1 MRTRLFTAAPIRPER
16 NVKARAILDTPERQ
30 NAALA
35 LQDIIIN
42 SPVPRHA
49 VMEISSRNVV
59 EGTARAPHRAMYKAM
74 SLTDD
79 DIAKPFVGVCHTGNE
94 ATPCNIHLPRL
105 AIKAKQGVADAGAT
119 PREFSTI
126 AVSDGI
132 AMGHE
137 GMKSSLVSRE
147 VIADSIEL
155 MVRAHQYDA
164 LVGIAG
170 CDKSLPGTMM
180 AMARLNIPSV
190 FVYGGTIMPGV
201 LADGRELTIVDVYE
215 AVGAYD
221 SGNISLEQ
229 LKDIEDTAC
238 PNAGSC
244 GGMFTANTMAS
255 ISEAIGL
262 ALPGSASPPAE
273 DARREEMAY
282 QTGAACARLLLESG
296 TRPRDIL
303 TFEAFENA
311 IAMLNAVGGS
321 TNGILHLLALSR
333 EVGVNL
339 TYDDFE
345 RVRKRTPHITDMKP
359 GGNYVMNSLDRIG
372 GIPRVMAKLLDAGLL
387 NGDCIT
393 VTGRTISEN
402 LGSENTRVWLSQAPG
417 ATSTGV
423 ASPAAA
429 ASPPT
434 SPATPPTATAS
445 TTFAASQD
453 HPAKKGADVPPD
465 HAPGILRGVENP
477 IHRTG
482 TALIL
487 KGTLAP
493 DGAVIKTAGVE
504 MSSFEGRARVFD
516 REEEAFE
523 AVSQGKIVPG
533 DVVVIRYEGPKG
545 GPGMREM
552 LATTAALVGQGLG
565 RQVAMVTDGRFSG
578 GTRGFMVGHVAP
590 EAYVGGPIA
599 LVEDGDAIRIDTD
612 SNSIDIVVP
621 DREMDARRA
630 RWQRPP
636 PNYEDGALAKFASL
650 VGSASEGAV
659 TRPVLP

>member
-1 MRTRLFTAAPIRPER
+1 
-16 NVKARAILDTPERQ
+16 
-30 NAALA
+30 
-35 LQDIIIN
+35 
-42 SPVPRHA
+42 
-49 VMEISSRNVV
+49 MEISSRNVV
-59 EGTARAPHRAMYKAM
+59 EGTARSPHRAMYKAM
-74 SLTDD
+74 GLNDD
-79 DIAKPFVGVCHTGNE
+79 DLSKQFIGVCHTGNE
-94 ATPCNIHLPRL
+94 ATPCNIHLPQL
-105 AIKAKQGVADAGAT
+105 ALEAKRGVSDAGAT

-147 VIADSIEL
+147 IIADSIEV

-190 FVYGGTIMPGV
+190 FVYGGTIKPGM
-201 LADGRELTIVDVYE
+201 LDGKELTVVDVYE

-221 SGNISLEQ
+221 AGKLSLED
-229 LKDIEDTAC
+229 LKNIENVAC

-273 DARREEMAY
+273 DDRRNNVVY
-282 QTGAACARLLLESG
+282 DTGVACAKLLEMNI
-296 TRPRDIL
+296 RPKEIL

-311 IAMLNAVGGS
+311 IMMLNSVGGS
-321 TNGILHLLALSR
+321 TNGILHLLALAN
-333 EVGVNL
+333 EVNIDL

-345 RVRKRTPHITDMKP
+345 RIRKKTPHLADMKP
-359 GGNYVMNSLDRIG
+359 GGNYVMESLDRIG
-372 GIPRVMAKLLDAGLL
+372 GIPFVLKKLLDKGLL
-387 NGDCIT
+387 NEDCIT
-393 VTGRTISEN
+393 VTGKTIKEN
-402 LGSENTRVWLSQAPG
+402 LNSFKFPNAEQQIVRS
-417 ATSTGV
+417 
-423 ASPAAA
+423 
-429 ASPPT
+429 
-434 SPATPPTATAS
+434 
-445 TTFAASQD
+445 
-453 HPAKKGADVPPD
+453 
-465 HAPGILRGVENP
+465 IENP
-477 IHRTG
+477 IHEVG
-482 TALIL
+482 TAVIL

-493 DGAVIKTAGVE
+493 EGAVIKTAGVE
-504 MSSFEGRARVFD
+504 MTKFTGNAKVYD
-516 REEEAFE
+516 REELAFDS
-523 AVSQGKIVPG
+523 VSKGGIDEG

-565 RQVAMVTDGRFSG
+565 KKVAMVTDGRFSG

-599 LVEDGDAIRIDTD
+599 LVKNGDKITIDTETNKIELHV
-612 SNSIDIVVP
+612 SEEELEN
-621 DREMDARRA
+621 RRKT
-630 RWQRPP
+630 WKKPE
-636 PNYEDGALAKFASL
+636 PNYSSGALAKFATL
-650 VGSASEGAV
+650 VGSAANGAI
-659 TRPVLP
+659 TYANP

>member
-1 MRTRLFTAAPIRPER
+1 
-16 NVKARAILDTPERQ
+16 
-30 NAALA
+30 
-35 LQDIIIN
+35 
-42 SPVPRHA
+42 
-49 VMEISSRNVV
+49 MEISSRNVV
-59 EGTARAPHRAMYKAM
+59 EGTARSPHRAMYKAM
-74 SLTDD
+74 GLNDD
-79 DIAKPFVGVCHTGNE
+79 DLSKQFIGVCHTGNE
-94 ATPCNIHLPRL
+94 ATPCNIHLPQL
-105 AIKAKQGVADAGAT
+105 ALEAKQGVSDTGAT

-147 VIADSIEL
+147 IIADSIEL

-190 FVYGGTIMPGV
+190 FVYGGTIKPGM
-201 LADGRELTIVDVYE
+201 LDGKELTVVDVYE

-221 SGNISLEQ
+221 AGKLSLED
-229 LKDIEDTAC
+229 LKNIENVAC

-273 DARREEMAY
+273 DDRRNTMVY
-282 QTGAACARLLLESG
+282 DSGVACAKLLEMNI
-296 TRPRDIL
+296 RPKEIL

-311 IAMLNAVGGS
+311 IMMLNSVGGS
-321 TNGILHLLALSR
+321 TNGILHLLALAN
-333 EVGVNL
+333 EVNIDL

-345 RVRKRTPHITDMKP
+345 RIRKKTPHLADMKP
-359 GGNYVMNSLDRIG
+359 GGNYVMESLDRIG
-372 GIPRVMAKLLDAGLL
+372 GIPFVLKKLLEKGLL
-387 NGDCIT
+387 NENCIT
-393 VTGRTISEN
+393 VTGKTIKEN
-402 LGSENTRVWLSQAPG
+402 LNSITLPNAEQNIVRS
-417 ATSTGV
+417 
-423 ASPAAA
+423 
-429 ASPPT
+429 
-434 SPATPPTATAS
+434 
-445 TTFAASQD
+445 
-453 HPAKKGADVPPD
+453 
-465 HAPGILRGVENP
+465 IENP
-477 IHRTG
+477 IHEVG
-482 TALIL
+482 TAVVL

-504 MSSFEGRARVFD
+504 MTKFTGNAKVYD
-516 REEEAFE
+516 REELAFDS
-523 AVSQGKIVPG
+523 VSKGDIDEG

-565 RQVAMVTDGRFSG
+565 KKVAMVTDGRFSG

-599 LVEDGDAIRIDTD
+599 LVKNGDKITIDTETNIID
-612 SNSIDIVVP
+612 LHVSNEELVNRKKEWKKP
-621 DREMDARRA
+621 E
-630 RWQRPP
+630 
-636 PNYEDGALAKFASL
+636 PNYSSGALAKFATL
-650 VGSASEGAV
+650 VGSAANGAV
-659 TRPVLP
+659 TYANP